1 MMMMNNKHIYTL
13 LLVSFNVKLLVYAAL
28 LLLSFIILVSFLT
41 NADVIHYYQGNV
53 NFTTTKVLT
62 PKGYSNSAYRT
73 SSTSSVTSSNNV
85 SINIVNNFPPNGP
98 FYINV
103 STFYVNPGSK
113 LYIIP
118 LFYNISRV
126 NASNS
131 NLAFSSI
138 SLNITS
144 LNTKYNVTLVKNGM
158 PLNYTFSI
166 PLTQNFYTVN
176 VTWNLQNNISS
187 NYNYTAKILLMIVVQ
202 NKGANYVYF
211 WSINIFSS
219 SSNKGVTPATY
230 YYIKEYSTVNVQTII
245 NIINSLYA

>member
-1 MMMMNNKHIYTL
+1 M
-13 LLVSFNVKLLVYAAL
+13 KLLVYAAL
-28 LLLSFIILVSFLT
+28 LLSVIILVSFLT
-41 NADVIHYYQGNV
+41 NASVIYYYQGNV

-62 PKGYSNSAYRT
+62 PKGYSNSIIIIILPPIFTIYT
-73 SSTSSVTSSNNV
+73 ISSTSSVTSSNNV
-85 SINIVNNFPPNGP
+85 SINIIGNYFPIPIPYYGP

-126 NASNS
+126 SASNNS
-131 NLAFSSI
+131 LAFSSI

-158 PLNYTFSI
+158 PLNHTFSI
-166 PLTQNFYTVN
+166 PLTQNFYTVY
-176 VTWNLQNNISS
+176 VTWNMQKNIRP

-219 SSNKGVTPATY
+219 YLSATPAPY
-230 YYIKEYSTVNVQTII
+230 YYIAKEYSTVNVQTII